1 MKYTYDTAGVS
12 IDTADS
18 IKSVI
23 KKHAKTT
30 VRPEVLAGPGLFGG
44 MFELKGYRQPVLVS
58 SIDGV
63 GTKLKIADAMDRH
76 DTVGQDLVNHCVN
89 DILTCG
95 AEPLF
100 LLDYIAMGKLSPDKV
115 ESVVKGMSSAC
126 KESNCALIG
135 GETAE
140 MPGLYAIG
148 DYDLAACIIGVV
160 EKENIIDGTS
170 ISAGDIAIGLA
181 SNGLHTNGYSLARK
195 VLGDTPEAIR
205 KFHPELGKTVG
216 EALLETHICYL
227 NRLKYSLALIKGMAH
242 VTGGGL
248 PGNVP
253 RILPDSVTARFDS
266 SKWDVPY
273 IFKLIQEKGEVDV
286 KEMYHV
292 FNMGI
297 GMVVFCSPENV
308 SKIIEQV
315 PGAKVIGDVIKQAG
329 NSRVIIEQAG
339 VISGGNT

>member
-1 MKYTYDTAGVS
+1 M
-12 IDTADS
+12 
-18 IKSVI
+18 
-23 KKHAKTT
+23 
-30 VRPEVLAGPGLFGG
+30 
-44 MFELKGYRQPVLVS
+44 KGYQQPILVS

-63 GTKLKIADAMDRH
+63 GTKLKIAEAMDRH
-76 DTVGQDLVNHCVN
+76 DTVGQDLVNHSVN

-95 AEPLF
+95 AQPLF

-115 ESVVKGMSSAC
+115 DALVKGMSIAC
-126 KESNCALIG
+126 KEADCALIG

-160 EKENIIDGTS
+160 EKDRIINGTT
-170 ISAGDIAIGLA
+170 ITEGDIAIGLA

-195 VLGDTPEAIR
+195 VLGDTPEAVR
-205 KFHPELGKTVG
+205 KFYPEMGKTVG

-227 NRLKYSLALIKGMAH
+227 KQLKSSLPLIKGMAH
-242 VTGGGL
+242 ITGGGL

-253 RILPDSVTARFDS
+253 RILPDGIAARFDS
-266 SKWDVPY
+266 SKWEVPY
-273 IFKLIQEKGEVDV
+273 IFRLIQEKGEIDT

-297 GMVVFCSPENV
+297 GMVAFCAPENV
-308 SKIIEQV
+308 SKLTEQV
-315 PGAKVIGDVIKQAG
+315 PGARVIGDIIKQPG
-329 NSRVIIEQAG
+329 NSRVIIE
-339 VISGGNT
+339 

>member
-1 MKYTYDTAGVS
+1 
-12 IDTADS
+12 
-18 IKSVI
+18 
-23 KKHAKTT
+23 
-30 VRPEVLAGPGLFGG
+30 
-44 MFELKGYRQPVLVS
+44 MFEFKGYKQPVLVS

-63 GTKLKIADAMDRH
+63 GTKLKIAEAMDRH

-115 ESVVKGMSSAC
+115 EAIVKGLSSAC
-126 KESNCALIG
+126 QENNCALIG

-140 MPGLYAIG
+140 MPGLYAAG

-170 ISAGDIAIGLA
+170 ITAGDVAIGLA

-195 VLGDTPEAIR
+195 VLGDTPEAVR
-205 KFHPELGKTVG
+205 KFYPELGKTVG
-216 EALLETHICYL
+216 EALLETHVCYL
-227 NRLKYSLALIKGMAH
+227 KQLRSLLPMVKGLAH
-242 VTGGGL
+242 ITGGGL

-253 RILPDSVTARFDS
+253 RILPDGVTAKFDS
-266 SKWDVPY
+266 SKWEVPY
-273 IFKLIQEKGEVDV
+273 IFKLIREKGEIDN
-286 KEMYHV
+286 KEMYRV

-297 GMVVFCSPENV
+297 GMVVFCLPENA
-308 SKIIEQV
+308 SKISQQI
-315 PGAKVIGDVIKQAG
+315 PGAKVIGDVVRQTG
-329 NSRVIIEQAG
+329 NSRIIIE
-339 VISGGNT
+339 

>member
-1 MKYTYDTAGVS
+1 
-12 IDTADS
+12 
-18 IKSVI
+18 
-23 KKHAKTT
+23 
-30 VRPEVLAGPGLFGG
+30 LAGPGLFGG
-44 MFELKGYRQPVLVS
+44 MFEFKGYKQPVLVS

-63 GTKLKIADAMDRH
+63 GTKLKIAEAMDRH

-115 ESVVKGMSSAC
+115 EAVVKGLSSAC
-126 KESNCALIG
+126 KENNCALIG

-140 MPGLYAIG
+140 MPGLYAVG

-170 ISAGDIAIGLA
+170 ITAGDVAIGLA

-195 VLGDTPEAIR
+195 VLGDTPEAVR
-205 KFHPELGKTVG
+205 KFYPELGKTVG

-227 NRLKYSLALIKGMAH
+227 KQVKSSLPLIKGLAH
-242 VTGGGL
+242 ITGGGL

-253 RILPDSVTARFDS
+253 RILPEGVTARFDS
-266 SKWDVPY
+266 SSWEVPY
-273 IFKLIQEKGEVDV
+273 IFKLIREKGEIDA

-297 GMVVFCSPENV
+297 GMVAFCSPENV
-308 SKIIEQV
+308 SKIRQQI
-315 PGAKVIGDVIKQAG
+315 PGAMVIGDVARQTG
-329 NSRVIIEQAG
+329 NSRVIIE
-339 VISGGNT
+339 

>member
-1 MKYTYDTAGVS
+1 
-12 IDTADS
+12 
-18 IKSVI
+18 
-23 KKHAKTT
+23 
-30 VRPEVLAGPGLFGG
+30 
-44 MFELKGYRQPVLVS
+44 MFEIKGYQQPVLVS

-63 GTKLKIADAMDRH
+63 GTKLKIAEAMDRH

-100 LLDYIAMGKLSPDKV
+100 LLDYIAMGKLSPDRV
-115 ESVVKGMSSAC
+115 DAVVKGLSSAC

-140 MPGLYAIG
+140 MPGLYAVG

-160 EKENIIDGTS
+160 EKDRIINGTS
-170 ISAGDIAIGLA
+170 ITEGDVAIGLP

-195 VLGDTPEAIR
+195 VLGDTPEAVR
-205 KFHPELGKTVG
+205 KFYPEMGKTVG
-216 EALLETHICYL
+216 EALLETHVCYL
-227 NRLKYSLALIKGMAH
+227 KQLKSSLPLIKGMAH
-242 VTGGGL
+242 ITGGGL

-253 RILPDSVTARFDS
+253 RILPDGIAARFDS

-273 IFKLIQEKGEVDV
+273 IFRLIQEKGEVDN

-308 SKIIEQV
+308 SKIMEQV
-315 PGAKVIGDVIKQAG
+315 PGARVIGDIIKQAG
-329 NSRVIIEQAG
+329 TGRVIIE
-339 VISGGNT
+339 

>member
-1 MKYTYDTAGVS
+1 
-12 IDTADS
+12 
-18 IKSVI
+18 
-23 KKHAKTT
+23 
-30 VRPEVLAGPGLFGG
+30 
-44 MFELKGYRQPVLVS
+44 MFELKGYQQPVLVS

-63 GTKLKIADAMDRH
+63 GTKLKIAEAMDRH

-95 AEPLF
+95 AQPLF

-115 ESVVKGMSSAC
+115 NAVVKGLSSAC
-126 KESNCALIG
+126 KESDCALIG

-140 MPGLYAIG
+140 MPGLYALG

-160 EKENIIDGTS
+160 EKDRIINGTT
-170 ISAGDIAIGLA
+170 ITEGDVAIGLA

-195 VLGDTPEAIR
+195 ILGDTPEAVR
-205 KFHPELGKTVG
+205 KFYPEMGKTVG

-227 NRLKYSLALIKGMAH
+227 KQLKSSLSLIKGMAH
-242 VTGGGL
+242 ITGGGL

-253 RILPDSVTARFDS
+253 RILPDGITARFDS
-266 SKWDVPY
+266 SKWDVPF
-273 IFKLIQEKGEVDV
+273 IFRLIKEKGEVDT

-297 GMVVFCSPENV
+297 GMVIFCSPENV
-308 SKIIEQV
+308 SKIMEQV
-315 PGAKVIGDVIKQAG
+315 PGARIIGDVIKQAG
-329 NSRVIIEQAG
+329 NGRVIIE
-339 VISGGNT
+339 

>member
-1 MKYTYDTAGVS
+1 
-12 IDTADS
+12 
-18 IKSVI
+18 
-23 KKHAKTT
+23 
-30 VRPEVLAGPGLFGG
+30 
-44 MFELKGYRQPVLVS
+44 MFEFKGYKQPVLVS

-63 GTKLKIADAMDRH
+63 GTKLKIAEAMDRH

-115 ESVVKGMSSAC
+115 EAIVKGLSSAC
-126 KESNCALIG
+126 QENNCALIG

-140 MPGLYAIG
+140 MPGLYAAG

-170 ISAGDIAIGLA
+170 ITAGDVAIGLA

-195 VLGDTPEAIR
+195 VLGDTPEAVR
-205 KFHPELGKTVG
+205 KFYPELGKTVG
-216 EALLETHICYL
+216 EALLETHVCYL
-227 NRLKYSLALIKGMAH
+227 KQLRSLLPMVKGLAH
-242 VTGGGL
+242 ITGGGL

-253 RILPDSVTARFDS
+253 RILPDGVTARFDS
-266 SKWDVPY
+266 SKWEVPY
-273 IFKLIQEKGEVDV
+273 IFKLIREKGEIDN
-286 KEMYHV
+286 KEMYRV

-297 GMVVFCSPENV
+297 GMVVFCLPENA
-308 SKIIEQV
+308 SKISQQI
-315 PGAKVIGDVIKQAG
+315 PGAKVIGDVVRQTG
-329 NSRVIIEQAG
+329 NSRIIIE
-339 VISGGNT
+339 